1 MRAYRGRALLLAL
14 PLKTVVQRFAFALL
28 VGAALTIM
36 ILSRAEPRLVDNLRG
51 AVSDAAAPI
60 LEFFSHPTASFASL
74 VEDVDAVMDVHETNT
89 QLELQNAALL
99 KWQAAAERVAQE
111 NEELRRLL
119 NVVPDP
125 EAKFSTARVISDSGG
140 PFVRTVLIN
149 AGEGDKVRKGQA
161 VIASEGLIGRIVSAG
176 QHSARVLLLTDLNSR
191 VPVVVESSRERAVLA
206 GDNTGYPRLEFL
218 AVDARVAVGD
228 RIVTS
233 GQGGIFPPGLDVGV
247 VSVVGEER
255 ALVQPYVNW
264 DRLELVTVLDYTL
277 PGFLPETKRAGRI
290 GDLQ

>member
-28 VGAALTIM
+28 VGAALSIM
-36 ILSRAEPRLVDNLRG
+36 ILSRVEPRLVDNLRG

-89 QLELQNAALL
+89 LLERENAALL
-99 KWQAAAERVAQE
+99 KWQAAAERMARE
-111 NEELRRLL
+111 NEELRQLL
-119 NVVPDP
+119 HVVPDP
-125 EAKFSTARVISDSGG
+125 QAKFSTARVISDSGG

-149 AGEGDKVRKGQA
+149 AGESDHVRKGQA

-191 VPVVVESSRERAVLA
+191 VPVVVEASRERAVLA
-206 GDNTGYPRLEFL
+206 GDNTAHPRLEFL

-233 GQGGIFPPGLDVGV
+233 GQGGVFPPGLDVGV

-277 PGFLPETKRAGRI
+277 PGLLPETRRARRI
-290 GDLQ
+290 GDLE

>member
-1 MRAYRGRALLLAL
+1 VRAYRGRALLLAL
-14 PLKTVVQRFAFALL
+14 PLKTVVQRFAFVLL

-36 ILSRAEPRLVDNLRG
+36 ILSRAEPRLVENLRG
-51 AVSDAAAPI
+51 AVSDSAAPI
-60 LEFFSHPTASFASL
+60 LEFFSHPTASFATL
-74 VEDVDAVMDVHETNT
+74 VEDLDAVMDVHEINT
-89 QLELQNAALL
+89 QLKNENAVLL
-99 KWQAAAERVAQE
+99 KWQATAERMARE
-111 NEELRRLL
+111 NEELHRLL

-125 EAKFSTARVISDSGG
+125 QAKFATARVISDSGG
-140 PFVRTVLIN
+140 PFVRTVLLN
-149 AGEGDKVRKGQA
+149 AGESDKVRKGQA

-191 VPVVVESSRERAVLA
+191 IPVVVESSRERAVLA
-206 GDNTGYPRLEFL
+206 GDNTGHPHLEFL
-218 AVDARVAVGD
+218 AVDARVRVGD

-233 GQGGIFPPGLDVGV
+233 GQGGLFPPGLDVGV
-247 VSVVGEER
+247 VSVIGEDR

-277 PGFLPETKRAGRI
+277 PGSLPETKRAGRI

>member
-1 MRAYRGRALLLAL
+1 VRAYRGRALLLAL
-14 PLKTVVQRFAFALL
+14 PLKTAVQRFAFVLL
-28 VGAALTIM
+28 VGAALSIM
-36 ILSRAEPRLVDNLRG
+36 ILSGAEPRLVENLRG
-51 AVSDAAAPI
+51 TVSDAAAPI

-74 VEDVDAVMDVHETNT
+74 VENADAVMNVHEANA
-89 QLELQNAALL
+89 QLEKENAALL
-99 KWQAAAERVAQE
+99 KWQATAERIVRE
-111 NEELRRLL
+111 NDELRRLL

-125 EAKFSTARVISDSGG
+125 KANFATARVISDSGG

-149 AGEGDKVRKGQA
+149 AGESNQVRKGQA
-161 VIASEGLIGRIVSAG
+161 VIASEGLIGRVVSAG
-176 QHSARVLLLTDLNSR
+176 QYSARVLLLTDLNSR
-191 VPVVVESSRERAVLA
+191 VPVIVESSRERAVLA
-206 GDNTGYPRLEFL
+206 GDNTAYPQLEFL
-218 AVDARVAVGD
+218 GVDARVVVGD

-233 GQGGIFPPGLDVGV
+233 GKGGIFPPGLDVGV
-247 VSVVGEER
+247 VSVVEEER

>member
-28 VGAALTIM
+28 VGAALSIM
-36 ILSRAEPRLVDNLRG
+36 ILSRVEPRLVDNLRG

-89 QLELQNAALL
+89 LLERENAALL
-99 KWQAAAERVAQE
+99 KWQAAAERMARE
-111 NEELRRLL
+111 NEELRQLL
-119 NVVPDP
+119 HVVPDP
-125 EAKFSTARVISDSGG
+125 QSKFSTARVISDSGG

-149 AGEGDKVRKGQA
+149 AGERDHVRKGQA

-191 VPVVVESSRERAVLA
+191 VPVVVEASRERAVLA
-206 GDNTGYPRLEFL
+206 GDNTAHPRLEFL

-233 GQGGIFPPGLDVGV
+233 GQGGVFPPGLDVGV

-277 PGFLPETKRAGRI
+277 PGLLPETRRARRI
-290 GDLQ
+290 GDLE